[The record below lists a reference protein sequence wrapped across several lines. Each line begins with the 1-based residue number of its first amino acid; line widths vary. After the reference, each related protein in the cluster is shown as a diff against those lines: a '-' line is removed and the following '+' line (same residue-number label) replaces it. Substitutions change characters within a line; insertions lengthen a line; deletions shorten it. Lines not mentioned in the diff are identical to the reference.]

1 MATRTNLN
9 VATCM
14 HTLKSARVYGSL
26 IVNDNHHTLQRNTL
40 INLNS
45 GLTFRKQRSFL
56 HGCQVLAFDFDS
68 AIADP
73 ATASRER
80 WGELEQCGEG
90 ERGRNR
96 RKKQLTEWSS
106 AVRQL

>member
-1 MATRTNLN
+1 
-9 VATCM
+9 M
-14 HTLKSARVYGSL
+14 HTLKLARVYASL

-45 GLTFRKQRSFL
+45 GLTFREQRSFL

-80 WGELEQCGEG
+80 WGELEQSRRR
-90 ERGRNR
+90 ERE
-96 RKKQLTEWSS
+96 KQAEKTADRMVVSCPS
-106 AVRQL
+106 AVA